1 MHRKQSSTTYPI
13 QFLLVDANDHITPKT
28 GLSPSVT
35 LSKNGGAFAAASG
48 AVSEIANGIYS
59 LAANAADRN
68 TLGELM
74 LHAEVAGADNVDM
87 KILIVKHDP
96 FETLFD
102 VAADVTTLEGR
113 LSAARAGYL
122 DALNTGVSLANDAIT
137 AAKIAADAITNA
149 KIADDAIT
157 AAKIASDAIT
167 AAKIAAD
174 AIAAIQS
181 GLALETT
188 LGGIAADYARR
199 TGDYAAAGDQ
209 MDLIN
214 APNATAI
221 AAIQAG
227 LALEATLA
235 GIAADYARRT
245 GDYAAAGDQMDL
257 INAPNATAITAI
269 QAGLALEATLD
280 AIMGAGW
287 VNQTLVEIYAS
298 IVSGGIS
305 PAAIRDALG
314 LATNNLDAQ
323 LSGLVTYFTNIMG
336 PGWVDETL
344 VAIKD
349 LIDLVITHT
358 GTDLPAYLV
367 GLQSWLATEVI
378 GFVQSG
384 IIQQIRGSSWEIEIE
399 SLTLDPN
406 LIQFAITKP
415 LVRSAILDKVPPF
428 NPAQPDAA
436 AILLIDTDT
445 GLLRLNGKQ
454 ALDPAL
460 GGLAYVG
467 TTLTITLAAEI
478 TAQLAPGVYNYG
490 IQSINAGGIVSEPYM
505 GRFTVLEDVVRA
517 TA

>member
-188 LGGIAADYARR
+188 LG
-199 TGDYAAAGDQ
+199 
-209 MDLIN
+209 
-214 APNATAI
+214 
-221 AAIQAG
+221 
-227 LALEATLA
+227 

-505 GRFTVLEDVVRA
+505 GHFTVIEDVVRA
-517 TA
+517 IT